1 MESWRWEVGG
11 GGSKVGG
18 GKWAVGNQ
26 RSEVGGGSLADQRIA
41 SFAVRISGVQ
51 PDKFVKSLRTG
62 EAVILG
68 RIEDGAILLDLRS
81 VRPHDDTILVEEIQR
96 VVREPRRTDE

>member
-1 MESWRWEVGG
+1 VVGALSG
-11 GGSKVGG
+11 LGLDLSVV
-18 GKWAVGNQ
+18 ACE
-26 RSEVGGGSLADQRIA
+26 SEVGGGSLADQRIP

-68 RIEDGAILLDLRS
+68 RIEDGAVLLDLRS
-81 VRPHDDTILVEEIQR
+81 VRPHDDAILVEEIQR
-96 VVREPRRTDE
+96 VV